1 MAQTSSLTDISLY
14 LRGAYVSTEALL
26 SLRGIDN
33 HRRRRVSQAHS
44 TAGALTARQRG
55 RGVDFAEVRAYQ
67 AGDDVRTIDWRVTAR
82 TNEPHTKIFREERE
96 RPTLICVDQSQSM
109 FFGSRG
115 RLKSVLAAELAARHA
130 WQALAM
136 GDRVGGLVVGNEST
150 TVTRPKRSARHVARL
165 LGQLAEENQRLTR
178 HSQAADD
185 RQPLLDALR
194 TLYQLAPS
202 GHRVIVVSDF
212 SALQADISNTGAD
225 ERPWREVL
233 LALSRHNDTS
243 AEVLTDPL
251 ERALPL
257 RDPAAVTDGTNR
269 LEFDG
274 GNARLRDRYS
284 ASFARRITGSCELL
298 LASGWTNSVIST
310 EGQRQLPA
318 QLSAAPA
325 GAGA

>member
-1 MAQTSSLTDISLY
+1 MAQTPSLTDISLY

-26 SLRGIDN
+26 SLRGIDSR
-33 HRRRRVSQAHS
+33 RRRRVSQAH
-44 TAGALTARQRG
+44 TAAGALTARQRG

-136 GDRVGGLVVGNEST
+136 GDRVGGLVVGNEAT

-178 HSQAADD
+178 HSQAGED
-185 RQPLLDALR
+185 RQPLLEALR

-212 SALQADISNTGAD
+212 GGLQADINNPEAD
-225 ERPWREVL
+225 EKPWREVL

-243 AEVLTDPL
+243 AEVLIDPL
-251 ERALPL
+251 ESVLPL

-269 LEFDG
+269 LEIDA
-274 GNARLRDRYS
+274 GNGRLRERYS
-284 ASFARRITGSCELL
+284 ARFARRITGSCDLL

-310 EGQRQLPA
+310 EGHRQLA
-318 QLSAAPA
+318 GQLPTFAVGT
-325 GAGA
+325 GA